1 MGKRIANADHSDRQ
15 DFTQGSIFGKLI
27 QFMIP
32 ILGAL
37 ILQAMYGAVDMLVVG
52 HFGTTAGISAVSTGS
67 SILNMVTFVIG
78 QLAAGVMILLGRY
91 LGERNHQRLG
101 TLIGNAIA
109 FFLTISVALTLIMVF
124 FAEPIALLMR
134 TPAEAVALTAQYI
147 RICGAGCIF
156 VVLYNLISCIFR
168 GLGNSRLP
176 LLFVGIACV
185 VNIIG
190 DLLLIAVFKMNVAGA
205 AIATISAQAVSVVLS
220 LLIIRRQKL
229 PFKLSLRDIR
239 FGSEI
244 RPLTKIGIPLA
255 LQDLLTNLSFLAI
268 CAFVN
273 RLGLD
278 ASNGYG
284 IAQKINSFIMLIPA
298 ALVQCMASFV
308 AQNVGAGKEDRAK
321 KGMYYGMAVGFG
333 FGLVISAFAFFR
345 GDLLASIFA
354 KDPQAIAKAFE
365 YLRGLAPEAFLTCI
379 LFSFMG
385 YFNGHS
391 RSTFVMI
398 QGLIQSFLI
407 RLPMSWYMSRHD
419 GASLTGIGLAVP
431 VSTLVGIGLCWL
443 YYRRINRELT
453 LQR

>member
-1 MGKRIANADHSDRQ
+1 MGKRIAKADHSDRQ

-109 FFLTISVALTLIMVF
+109 FFLTISVALTLILVF

-134 TPAEAVALTAQYI
+134 APAEAVELTAQYI

-156 VVLYNLISCIFR
+156 VVFYNLISCIFR

-190 DLLLIAVFKMNVAGA
+190 DLLLIAVLKMNVAGA

-229 PFKLSLRDIR
+229 PFQLSLRDIR

-244 RPLTKIGIPLA
+244 RPLTKLGIPLA

-284 IAQKINSFIMLIPA
+284 IAQKINSFIMLIPS
-298 ALVQCMASFV
+298 ALIQCMASFV
-308 AQNVGAGKEDRAK
+308 AQNVGAGMEDRAK

-333 FGLVISAFAFFR
+333 IGLVIAAFAFFR
-345 GDLLASIFA
+345 GDLLAAVFA
-354 KDPQAIAKAFE
+354 SDPQAIAKAFE
-365 YLRGLAPEAFLTCI
+365 YLRGLAPEAFLPCI

-407 RLPMSWYMSRHD
+407 RLPISWYMSMRPD
-419 GASLTGIGLAVP
+419 ASLTGIGLAVP

-443 YYRRINRELT
+443 YYRRIHRQFS
-453 LQR
+453 LQP